1 MLMIKEGVHMDIGEL
16 KLRREEGGDTFNLV
30 P

>member
-1 MLMIKEGVHMDIGEL
+1 MLMIKEGVHMDISEL